1 MFLSVQALFNLMFYG
16 INMKKTNNK
25 YRSGGNNSSNSTI
38 YSLNYKFDSNSIAGK
53 ISGTALDLIKRYNDF
68 AKDAQSNNDYVN
80 AEIFRQ
86 YAEHYRKIVTEIN
99 ERKNQ
104 QRQAFAAENGELRNE
119 AENRPAA
126 EERQPDAESAGIE
139 NSDRKEDNTA
149 AEKAAPATEKKR
161 ASCTRP
167 GKETAEAA
175 APAAEK
181 KAAEEERVP
190 EKETR
195 KSFKIIE
202 ISHTKADEAAAVVP
216 SAAEAPA
223 AEAAPKRVY
232 RRRKTATAS

>member
-104 QRQAFAAENGELRNE
+104 QRLSLIHISE
-119 AENRPAA
+119 P
-126 EERQPDAESAGIE
+126 
-139 NSDRKEDNTA
+139 
-149 AEKAAPATEKKR
+149 
-161 ASCTRP
+161 TR
-167 GKETAEAA
+167 
-175 APAAEK
+175 
-181 KAAEEERVP
+181 R
-190 EKETR
+190 
-195 KSFKIIE
+195 S
-202 ISHTKADEAAAVVP
+202 
-216 SAAEAPA
+216 
-223 AEAAPKRVY
+223 
-232 RRRKTATAS
+232 